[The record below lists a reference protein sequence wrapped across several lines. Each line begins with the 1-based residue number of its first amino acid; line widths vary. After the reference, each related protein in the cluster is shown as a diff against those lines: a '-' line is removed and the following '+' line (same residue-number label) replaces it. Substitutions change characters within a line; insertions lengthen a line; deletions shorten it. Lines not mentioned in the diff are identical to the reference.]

1 MNTKHRD
8 RVFLWMILPAL
19 AGFMLL
25 FIVPTLMSFAYSIT
39 NWSVYNPELRIVGIK
54 NFAQLFS
61 DEKTMAAIGHSI
73 KYAILITLIQNTLQ
87 ILFAVLLSRKLVMSN
102 ILKSI
107 FFLPAV
113 LSILVVG
120 YLFQYIMTSAD
131 YGLLNNILQFFHLP
145 PVNWLGDSNIAL
157 YSVLA
162 TQVWQWTGWSLS
174 LIHISEPTRPY

>member
-73 KYAILITLIQNTLQ
+73 KYAISVSYTHLDVYKRQD
-87 ILFAVLLSRKLVMSN
+87 MSFTKFSHG
-102 ILKSI
+102 I
-107 FFLPAV
+107 
-113 LSILVVG
+113 
-120 YLFQYIMTSAD
+120 
-131 YGLLNNILQFFHLP
+131 
-145 PVNWLGDSNIAL
+145 
-157 YSVLA
+157 
-162 TQVWQWTGWSLS
+162 
-174 LIHISEPTRPY
+174 

>member
-73 KYAILITLIQNTLQ
+73 KYAILITVIQNTLA

-107 FFLPAV
+107 FFNG
-113 LSILVVG
+113 S
-120 YLFQYIMTSAD
+120 
-131 YGLLNNILQFFHLP
+131 LN
-145 PVNWLGDSNIAL
+145 
-157 YSVLA
+157 
-162 TQVWQWTGWSLS
+162 T
-174 LIHISEPTRPY
+174 

>member
-1 MNTKHRD
+1 MDETRTKSFRYNQQ
-8 RVFLWMILPAL
+8 VFPAL
-19 AGFMLL
+19 RRGAYLFQHNSGVRKNKAVSYTHLDVYKRQLL

-73 KYAILITLIQNTLQ
+73 KYAILITVIQNTLA

-107 FFLPAV
+107 FFLPRCV
-113 LSILVVG
+113 
-120 YLFQYIMTSAD
+120 
-131 YGLLNNILQFFHLP
+131 
-145 PVNWLGDSNIAL
+145 
-157 YSVLA
+157 
-162 TQVWQWTGWSLS
+162 
-174 LIHISEPTRPY
+174 